1 LVGNQRRS
9 VHLPFYGYLFAYFW
23 SGMRPSE
30 VSGLKWSHVD
40 LAHETARVRHRYRG
54 RLYGKKL
61 KTKNAKRTVE
71 LHPTLCAILRQ
82 MRPAKLHPHGFVFTN
97 LRGEP
102 IRPGAFSELWYDAL
116 RVLDPPIRPRG
127 LYQTKH
133 TLCSLTVSSG
143 DLNKLLWLEKQT
155 GEPWET
161 LRRHYATFFPT
172 PPEERTTFRDLDPSL
187 AKVAKG

>member
-1 LVGNQRRS
+1 MVGNQRRS
-9 VHLPFYGYLFAYFW
+9 VHLPFYGYLFACFW

-102 IRPGAFSELWYDAL
+102 
-116 RVLDPPIRPRG
+116 
-127 LYQTKH
+127 KH

-143 DLNKLLWLEKQT
+143 DINKLLWLEKQT

-161 LRRHYATFFPT
+161 LRRHYATFFLT